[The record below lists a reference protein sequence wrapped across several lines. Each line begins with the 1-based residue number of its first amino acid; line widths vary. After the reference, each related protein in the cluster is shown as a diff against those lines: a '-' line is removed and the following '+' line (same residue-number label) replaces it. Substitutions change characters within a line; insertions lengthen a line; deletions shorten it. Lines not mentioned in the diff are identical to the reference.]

1 MVLDVKAKSRNRS
14 LKRNQQAKQAKHN
27 VKISIKALGGD
38 GNEKKDANDD
48 RVSMHVV
55 CFWLVCVVF
64 CAIFTSAVFQ
74 KKMLRYFDNFVLIC
88 AIRTIYDIL

>member
-55 CFWLVCVVF
+55 CFGL
-64 CAIFTSAVFQ
+64 
-74 KKMLRYFDNFVLIC
+74 FVLCFVPFLPLLIFKRKC
-88 AIRTIYDIL
+88 